1 MPAPFSTQSKVII
14 DTDPG
19 VDDAIAILMAL
30 AWPGVEVLA
39 LTTVGGNVPLA
50 RTTRNALA
58 LLEYAGRTG
67 IPVVRGSA
75 RPTKRSFG
83 YSYAVHSTSGL
94 TRRLPRPKTRPLD
107 LGAVDYLA
115 GRLGELPGQITLIA
129 LGPLTNLAWL
139 ELRHPGALAK
149 SARLVVMGGAVNAPG
164 NVTPHAEFNFYS
176 DAEAADAVLSSGVPV
191 TLVDLAV
198 CRQVGIDRQ
207 RAERPTAKGGLG
219 RLAIQ
224 LLANWFRRD
233 SRRERF
239 EFYDPL
245 ALAVALEPDLVSTY
259 QASIRVET
267 ANPARRGESL
277 VTGPGGPVAVAQR
290 VDDQRFFEL
299 MEQTLG
305 ISFT

>member
-107 LGAVDYLA
+107 LGTVDYLA

-176 DAEAADAVLSSGVPV
+176 DPEAADAVLSSGVPV

-299 MEQTLG
+299 
-305 ISFT
+305 